1 MKSKIAIEFD
11 KKLSNG
17 EFDGLD
23 YGQLD
28 IGTLWTWIESKV
40 NKAIKETRV
49 EELEASKRFWDMK
62 AQDVANSKIDTLV
75 SKTVLAIF
83 YANLEDRIAKLKEAT
98 PEEATKG
105 FPAEQ

>member
-1 MKSKIAIEFD
+1 MTHKGKLETEFD

-17 EFDGLD
+17 DFDGLD

-62 AQDVANSKIDTLV
+62 AQDVANPRTDTLV
-75 SKTVLAIF
+75 NKTVLAVF

-98 PEEATKG
+98 PEE
-105 FPAEQ
+105 PAEQ